1 MTGIITRTM
10 ATTMTKMSIALM
22 LALSTSSVY
31 AAQDNA
37 YHHEAELSF
46 LDSDDSD
53 DGGDGLVNANY
64 RYYFKAVEQAD
75 KPYALAGFFHQGSTV
90 AARYATTDV
99 EDLYNISGEYVF
111 DSKWFIGAEVS
122 QLNIEED
129 NYSSRPDSFTTY
141 SANLG
146 YFFTDHSALTL
157 NYSRMSESESSSFTS
172 ATYNSEGYI
181 SRDLDVFNLTYE
193 HFISLQSTAGVM
205 LTGKFTYSDD
215 QYTINSSSTAID
227 NLGQVTIRDSKIY
240 MGYNNYNLAINADWY
255 INNAWSVGANV
266 EQRYL
271 DTSYNFSDT
280 SFDNQGD
287 NDQTDT
293 YTGINTRYVWRFAD
307 VFSAKFSLDHSYF
320 NGEYDNDSQTSFSI
334 GINARF

>member
-46 LDSDDSD
+46 LDSDD
-53 DGGDGLVNANY
+53 GGDGLFNANY

-75 KPYALAGFFHQGSTV
+75 KPYALSGFFHQGSTV
-90 AARYATTDV
+90 AARYSTSSFDDIY
-99 EDLYNISGEYVF
+99 ELSGQYVF
-111 DSKWFIGAEVS
+111 DSNWFVSAEVS
-122 QLNIEED
+122 RVNFDIGSD
-129 NYSSRPDSFTTY
+129 SSTIY

-157 NYSRMSESESSSFTS
+157 NYSRMSESESSSFASTS
-172 ATYNSEGYI
+172 YNSERYD
-181 SRDLDVFNLTYE
+181 SNDLDVFGLTYE
-193 HFISLQSTAGVM
+193 HFIPLQSTAGVM
-205 LTGKFTYSDD
+205 LTGAFTYSDQKNTSND
-215 QYTINSSSTAID
+215 LSSSVD

-320 NGEYDNDSQTSFSI
+320 NGEYDNDSQTSFSV

>member
-37 YHHEAELSF
+37 YHHEAEIGF
-46 LDSDDSD
+46 LDSS
-53 DGGDGLVNANY
+53 GEADGLVNANY

-90 AARYATTDV
+90 AARYVTTDV

-122 QLNIEED
+122 RLNIEED
-129 NYSSRPDSFTTY
+129 NYSSSPDSFTTY

-157 NYSRMSESESSSFTS
+157 NYSRMSESESSSFAS
-172 ATYNSEGYI
+172 ATYNSEGYK
-181 SRDLDVFNLTYE
+181 SNDLDVFSLNYE
-193 HFISLQSTAGVM
+193 HFIPLQSTAGVM
-205 LTGKFTYSDD
+205 LTGAFSYSDQKFTSNDL
-215 QYTINSSSTAID
+215 SSSVD
-227 NLGQVTIRDSKIY
+227 NLGQVTIRDSKID
-240 MGYNNYNLAINADWY
+240 MGYSIYNLAINADWY

-271 DTSYNFSDT
+271 DTSYNFSGT

-293 YTGINTRYVWRFAD
+293 YTGINTRYFWRFAD
-307 VFSAKFSLDHSYF
+307 VFSAKFALEHSYF
-320 NGEYDNDSQTSFSI
+320 NGEYDNDSQTSFSV

>member
-46 LDSDDSD
+46 LDSDD
-53 DGGDGLVNANY
+53 GGDGLFNANY

-75 KPYALAGFFHQGSTV
+75 KPYALSGFFHQGSTV
-90 AARYATTDV
+90 AARYSTSSFDDIY
-99 EDLYNISGEYVF
+99 ELSGQYVF
-111 DSKWFIGAEVS
+111 DSNWFVSAEVS
-122 QLNIEED
+122 RVNFDIGSD
-129 NYSSRPDSFTTY
+129 SSTIY

-157 NYSRMSESESSSFTS
+157 NYSRMSESESSSFASTS
-172 ATYNSEGYI
+172 YNSERYD
-181 SRDLDVFNLTYE
+181 SNDLDVFGLTYE
-193 HFISLQSTAGVM
+193 HFIPLQSTAGVM
-205 LTGKFTYSDD
+205 LTGAFTYSDQKNTSND
-215 QYTINSSSTAID
+215 LSSSVD

-240 MGYNNYNLAINADWY
+240 MGYSIYNLAINADWY

-266 EQRYL
+266 EQRYV

-293 YTGINTRYVWRFAD
+293 YTGINTRYAWRFAD

-320 NGEYDNDSQTSFSI
+320 NGEYDNDSQTSFSV

>member
-46 LDSDDSD
+46 LDSDD
-53 DGGDGLVNANY
+53 GGDGLFNANY

-75 KPYALAGFFHQGSTV
+75 KPYALSGFFHQGSTV
-90 AARYATTDV
+90 AARYSTSSLDN
-99 EDLYNISGEYVF
+99 LYQLSGQYVF
-111 DSKWFIGAEVS
+111 DSKWFIGAEVR
-122 QLNIEED
+122 QVNFEED
-129 NYSSRPDSFTTY
+129 NYSISLESFTTY

-157 NYSRMSESESSSFTS
+157 NYSRMSESESSSFASTS
-172 ATYNSEGYI
+172 YNYEAYNS
-181 SRDLDVFNLTYE
+181 RVNDVFSLTYE
-193 HFISLQSTAGVM
+193 HFIPLQSTAGVM
-205 LTGKFTYSDD
+205 LTGAFSYSDQKITSND
-215 QYTINSSSTAID
+215 LSSSVD

-240 MGYNNYNLAINADWY
+240 MGYSIYNLAINADWY

-271 DTSYNFSDT
+271 DTNYNFSGT
-280 SFDNQGD
+280 GFDNLVH
-287 NDQTDT
+287 NYDQTDT

-307 VFSAKFSLDHSYF
+307 VFSAKFALDHSYF
-320 NGEYDNDSQTSFSI
+320 NGEFDNDSQTSFSV